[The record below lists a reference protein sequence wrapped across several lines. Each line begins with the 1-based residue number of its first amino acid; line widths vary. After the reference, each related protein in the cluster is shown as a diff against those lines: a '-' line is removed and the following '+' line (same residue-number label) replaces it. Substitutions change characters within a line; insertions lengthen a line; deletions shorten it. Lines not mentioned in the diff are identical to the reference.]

1 MADYEVKDLSLAEQ
15 GELSVEWALR
25 HMPVL
30 ESIRER
36 FRKEEPL
43 EGLRVTGCLHVTK
56 ETAALAKTLVAGG
69 AEVALCGSNPLS
81 TQDDV
86 AASLA
91 RFGVRVYAW
100 RGQTVEEY
108 YDCMRHALELKP
120 QVALDDGADMHTFLH
135 VEKRELLADVLG
147 GTEETTTG
155 VKRLRAMAKDG
166 DLRYPLVA
174 VNDAKSKNLFDNP
187 VGTGQSALD
196 GVMRATNIL
205 IAGKHV
211 VVAGFGQVGSG
222 IAERARG
229 MGATVTVVEADP
241 FRALRAAMLG
251 FDVASMREASKY
263 GDVFITATGNID
275 VIRAE
280 HFEEM
285 KDYAV
290 LANAGHF
297 DVEVSKSDLDRLSE
311 GKRRIKPCVDEY
323 HLRNGRRLLLLGEGR
338 LVNLACAEGHPSE
351 VMDLSFSIQA
361 LSVEH
366 IVKNRG
372 RLPVAVLDVP
382 GDIDEAV
389 VRLKLKAMRI
399 ETEELTE
406 RQREYLASWR
416 AGT

>member
-1 MADYEVKDLSLAEQ
+1 LADYKVKDLSLAEQ
-15 GELSVEWALR
+15 GELSVEWALE

-30 ESIRER
+30 RSIRER
-36 FRKEEPL
+36 FLREEPL
-43 EGLRVTGCLHVTK
+43 RGVRVTGCLHVTK
-56 ETAALAKTLVAGG
+56 ETAVLARALLAAGAKL
-69 AEVALCGSNPLS
+69 ALCGSNPLS

-86 AASLA
+86 AAALA
-91 RFGVRVYAW
+91 KSGVRVYAW
-100 RGQTVEEY
+100 RGQSVEEY
-108 YDCMRHALELKP
+108 YDCMRHALELRP
-120 QVALDDGADMHTFLH
+120 QVVLDDGADLHTVFH
-135 VEKRELLADVLG
+135 TEKTELIPDLLG

-155 VKRLRAMAKDG
+155 VMRLRAMAKEG
-166 DLRYPLVA
+166 ALRYPLIA
-174 VNDAKSKNLFDNP
+174 VNDARSKNLFDNP

-205 IAGKHV
+205 LAGKRV

-229 MGATVTVVEADP
+229 MGAAVTVVEADP
-241 FRALRAAMLG
+241 FRALKATMEG
-251 FDVASMREASKY
+251 FHVASMREAAEY
-263 GDVFITATGNID
+263 GDIFITATGNID

-280 HFEEM
+280 HLERM

-297 DVEVSKSDLDRLSE
+297 DVEISKPDLDRLSQ

-323 HLRNGRRLLLLGEGR
+323 RLKDGRRLLLLGEGR

-366 IVKNRG
+366 IAKNAG

-382 GDIDEAV
+382 MEIDEAV
-389 VRLKLKAMRI
+389 ARLKLRAMGI
-399 ETEELTE
+399 ETEELT
-406 RQREYLASWR
+406 RKQREYLGSWR
-416 AGT
+416 PGT